1 MRERT
6 KIRKYTRIEKPFS
19 SRFRIKQY
27 EDLETPLPDW
37 DTVALKN
44 LSAGG
49 MLFNCNKNLEVD
61 SLLDLEID
69 MSESTPSINCVGKII
84 RIKESELASMF
95 DIAIEFTEIDKQE
108 REMIKITAG
117 QALSK
122 EVKVRNFISERPRA
136 MVIDD
141 NYIFRTII
149 ADMLKNRGYE
159 VHGSAEPYFCPVFLD
174 RKCSCPVN
182 THCTHIIIIDINA
195 PDMSGL
201 EFIEHQKNNGCK
213 VQNVAVISRSWTNE
227 ELEYAKRLGCH
238 TFNKPVKFDEIKKWL
253 DTCENKFDPNSKLS
267 DLPVSR
273 RSFECLGSSKTYME
287 KESSF

>member
-19 SRFRIKQY
+19 SRFRVKQY
-27 EDLETPLPDW
+27 KDRETTFPDW
-37 DTVALKN
+37 DTAALKN

-49 MLFNCNKNLEVD
+49 MLFNCNKNLGVD

-84 RIKESELASMF
+84 RSKESELASMF

-108 REMIKITAG
+108 REMINITAE
-117 QALSK
+117 QTLRK
-122 EVKVRNFISERPRA
+122 EVKVRNFSSERPRA
-136 MVIDD
+136 MVLDD

-149 ADMLKNRGYE
+149 ADVLKNRGYE
-159 VHGSAEPYFCPVFLD
+159 VYGSAEPYFCPIFLE
-174 RKCSCPVN
+174 RECSCPVD
-182 THCTHIIIIDINA
+182 THCTDIIIIDSNA

-201 EFIEHQKNNGCK
+201 EFIEHQKTNGCK
-213 VQNVAVISRSWTNE
+213 IQNVAVMSGSWTDE
-227 ELEYAKRLGCH
+227 ELEHAKRLGCH
-238 TFNKPVKFDEIKKWL
+238 TFNKPFKFDEIKKWL

-273 RSFECLGSSKTYME
+273 PEVLSN
-287 KESSF
+287 

>member
-6 KIRKYTRIEKPFS
+6 KIRKYTRIEKHFS

-61 SLLDLEID
+61 SLLDLKID
-69 MSESTPSINCVGKII
+69 MFESTPSINCVGKII
-84 RIKESELASMF
+84 RTKKSKIASMF

-108 REMIKITAG
+108 REMINTTAA
-117 QALSK
+117 QTLREKAT
-122 EVKVRNFISERPRA
+122 VRNFISEGIRVRA
-136 MVIDD
+136 IVIDD

-149 ADMLKNRGYE
+149 ADVLKNRGYE
-159 VHGSAEPYFCPVFLD
+159 VHGSAEPYFCPIFLE
-174 RKCSCPVN
+174 RKCSCQVG
-182 THCTHIIIIDINA
+182 THCTDMIIIDINA

-201 EFIEHQKNNGCK
+201 DFIEHQKSMGCK
-213 VQNVAVISRSWTNE
+213 VKNVALISGSWTDE
-227 ELEYAKRLGCH
+227 ELEHAKRLGCH
-238 TFNKPVKFDEIKKWL
+238 TFNKPFKTDEIRKWL
-253 DTCENKFDPNSKLS
+253 EACENKLDPNSKLS

-273 RSFECLGSSKTYME
+273 QEVLSG
-287 KESSF
+287 